1 MKRLLLLAALVPA
14 MPGAKAQNV
23 ARNCYR
29 GFVDLGYSVGIG
41 DYKFNRFEIS
51 TSQGYQFNPYI
62 FLGAGVGFH
71 FMPYY
76 EFTIWNTPH
85 EVRDRVID
93 IPLFANLHLNFTKTR
108 VTPFV
113 DAKGGVFVTNNG
125 GAYANAS
132 GGIRVAVNDKQAVSL
147 SVGYTY
153 EELQFE
159 VYHDLAN
166 GWGSIR
172 RPWKAPAEA
181 VTVKLGYEF

>member
-1 MKRLLLLAALVPA
+1 MVSTML
-14 MPGAKAQNV
+14 GAKAQNV

-76 EFTIWNTPH
+76 ETPDMSLPN
-85 EVRDRVID
+85 EVRDRLID
-93 IPLFANLHLNFTKTR
+93 IPLFVNLHLNFTKTR

-113 DAKGGVFVTNNG
+113 DAKGGVYVTNNG
-125 GAYANAS
+125 GVYANVS
-132 GGIRVAVNDKQAVSL
+132 GGCRIAINEKKAVSL

-159 VYHDLAN
+159 KFDRFTSQWTLDYT
-166 GWGSIR
+166 R